1 MRYYRV
7 CQSVRAGIVVSG
19 TYAWKDKWQY
29 MDSLI
34 ELAMKEKTKKK
45 SSASL
50 ERQVDSFKE
59 ATAQEDIKWYQI
71 FTCNGKRYSEVRGRN
86 I

>member
-1 MRYYRV
+1 M
-7 CQSVRAGIVVSG
+7 RAGIVVSG

-34 ELAMKEKTKKK
+34 ELAMKGKKKK
-45 SSASL
+45 SPASL
-50 ERQVDSFKE
+50 ERQVDGFKE

-71 FTCNGKRYSEVRGRN
+71 FTFNGKTYSEVRGRN